1 MIVDSRQLLPDE
13 TIRCD
18 VCIVGGGA
26 AGIALAYE
34 LRQSGLTVA
43 VLESGGTKFENETHD
58 LSKGEV
64 ADPVSHGPLEEYR
77 RRRLGGATTAWGGR
91 CVPFDAVDF
100 TARSFVPHSGWP
112 ISKQE
117 MDPYYAR
124 AHVYCDLGAYTYD
137 VKHAL
142 PAPGRDRPMIPGFE
156 SEEVSTDQLYLF
168 SPPTNFG
175 KKFTDELRGAA
186 SVTIFLYS
194 NVLKIVTNPEGTA
207 VVRVEAASSP
217 TRRHKVIAK
226 QYVLAGGGLEV
237 TRLLLASDDVQ
248 SRGIGNENDALGR
261 FYMCHVIH
269 HVNVELAS
277 ADVVWDYEK
286 TSGGAYCQRTLAV
299 REEFQVQHG
308 VLNHRARFEHP
319 DISDPS
325 HGSGVLSATY
335 VAKTI
340 LTSLSQNR
348 FLSDQVNTLSKGT
361 QDKAFVRPVDH
372 VRNLMLDAGG
382 VFRFSRRWLNERVLS
397 ERKLPSVVLQSEAN
411 TYTLR
416 IDAEQAPNPDSR
428 LTLSREKDGLGMRRL
443 RVDWRH
449 TDLDVQSLRR
459 TGELLGEA
467 LVRSRAGTVLSSPE
481 TAPKATGGHHIGTT
495 RMAVNPREGVV
506 DADCRVHGVGN
517 LFIASS
523 SVFPTS
529 SYANPTL
536 TIVAM
541 TLRLADH
548 LKNKASKT

>member
-1 MIVDSRQLLPDE
+1 MITDSRQLLPDE

-26 AGIALAYE
+26 AGIALAHE
-34 LRQSGLTVA
+34 LRHSGLSVA

-64 ADPVSHGPLEEYR
+64 VDPESHGPLEEYR

-100 TARSFVPHSGWP
+100 MPRSFVPHSGWP
-112 ISKQE
+112 ITRRDL
-117 MDPYYAR
+117 DPYYAR

-137 VKHAL
+137 VREAL
-142 PAPGRDRPMIPGFE
+142 PAPARDRPMIPGFS
-156 SEEVSTDQLYLF
+156 SEEVSADQLYLF

-186 SVTIFLYS
+186 SVTVFLYS
-194 NVLKIVTNPEGTA
+194 NALKLVTNAEGTA
-207 VVRVEAASSP
+207 VVRIEAASSP
-217 TRRHKVIAK
+217 DRRHTVIAK
-226 QYVLAGGGLEV
+226 RYVLAGGGLEV
-237 TRLLLASDDVQ
+237 TRLMLASDDVH
-248 SRGIGNENDALGR
+248 SRGIGNQHDLLGR

-269 HVNVELAS
+269 HVNVEIAS
-277 ADVVWDYEK
+277 ADVIWDYEK
-286 TSGGAYCQRTLAV
+286 TAGGAYCQRTLAI
-299 REEFQVQHG
+299 REEAQARHE

-372 VRNLMLDAGG
+372 VKNLMLDAGG

-416 IDAEQAPNPDSR
+416 IDAEQAPNPSSR
-428 LTLSREKDGLGMRRL
+428 LTLGADRDGLGMRRL

-449 TDLDVQSLRR
+449 TGLDVQSLRR
-459 TGELLGEA
+459 TGEVLGEA
-467 LVRSRAGTVLSSPE
+467 LVRSRAGRVLSSPDL
-481 TAPKATGGHHIGTT
+481 APKATGGHHIGTT
-495 RMAVNPREGVV
+495 KMADDPRQGVV
-506 DADCRVHGVGN
+506 DANCQVHGVEN
-517 LFIASS
+517 LYIASS

-536 TIVAM
+536 TIIAM
-541 TLRLADH
+541 TLRLADY
-548 LKNKASKT
+548 LKSKQT